1 MDTLLKDLTYAIR
14 GLRKNLGFST
24 VAAITIALGIGAC
37 TSIFSVVNAV
47 LLRPLPYSDAQRLVT
62 VWGELR
68 NRNVRDWPFSP
79 PDYRDLRQQSTELF
93 EDMAGFIPAGRTP
106 ISDTGA
112 EPEQIRVGGAT
123 PNFFRV
129 LGARVQ
135 LGRDFI
141 DDDATPEAQPPNQG
155 PPALGAA
162 APPRLPAIAIISH
175 SLWMR
180 RYGGDP
186 NVIDKDVDLGG
197 GRAHI
202 VGVLAPDF
210 EVLFPPRANVERL
223 TDMWTAARF
232 NFETANRNNV
242 AFRVIGRLKPGV
254 TVQQAQTLVDRVAA
268 DLRKQFP
275 IKQTSGLYFRAV
287 PMFEDLVGDVRPAI
301 LSLMGAVAFV
311 LLIACANVANLLVV
325 RAAGRSRELAV
336 RAAIGAGR
344 VQLVRQ
350 MLMESLVI
358 ATLGTLGGV
367 ALARVGVQVL
377 LALGPKDLPR
387 LDAVAIDPRVL
398 TFAVFAGLATALLC
412 GIVPA
417 LRASRADVMDV
428 LRSVGGRSAG
438 LRGGRGL
445 RHGVVV
451 TEVALSFILLV
462 GASLMLRS
470 FVALGRI
477 DPGFDPN
484 HVLTFGLV
492 PQARQPGERLAF
504 MQQVRDRLL
513 AISGVTGVTA
523 ATPLPLDGQLVNG
536 RWGTDAAV
544 ADPSKFRQATY
555 HFVIPGYFET
565 LHTRLI
571 EGRLFTDA
579 DNNIDQR
586 TDLPRQ
592 VIIDEAVAALAFRG
606 ESAVGK
612 RLFLRITTP
621 EPEWYDVIGV
631 VGHQRHASLA
641 VPGPEAIFILN
652 GHGGHGAAARWAVRT
667 TGDPVELV
675 PAVRA
680 AVAQIDPR
688 APLAEVQ
695 PMTAFVDKA
704 MAPVRFTSTLI
715 GIFAV
720 VAVLLAAIGLY
731 GVLSTIV
738 RQRTA
743 EIGMRMVFGAQR
755 GTILR
760 LIVGEGLRLSA
771 AGIGLGLIAAA
782 LVTRV
787 MTAMLVGVT
796 PTDPITFMAIVVL
809 FVGIAVSASWLPARR
824 AARLDPMNALREE

>member
-1 MDTLLKDLTYAIR
+1 MDTLLKDLTYAVR

-24 VAAITIALGIGAC
+24 VAAVTIALGIGAC

-68 NRNVRDWPFSP
+68 NRNVHDWPFSP

-93 EDMAGFIPAGRTP
+93 EDMAGFIPAGRAP

-112 EPEQIRVGGAT
+112 EAEQIRVGGAT
-123 PNFFRV
+123 PNFFHV

-141 DDDATPEAQPPNQG
+141 DDDATPQAQPPNQG
-155 PPALGAA
+155 PPAPGA

-275 IKQTSGLYFRAV
+275 IKQTSGLYFHAV

-325 RAAGRSRELAV
+325 RAAGRGRELAV

-358 ATLGTLGGV
+358 AAVGTLGGV

-438 LRGGRGL
+438 LRGGRRL

-462 GASLMLRS
+462 GAGLMLRS

-484 HVLTFGLV
+484 HVLTFGLA

-513 AISGVTGVTA
+513 AIPGVTGVTA

-536 RWGTDAAV
+536 RWGTEAAV

-555 HFVIPGYFET
+555 HFIIPGYFET

-592 VIIDEAVAALAFRG
+592 VIIDDAVAALAFHG

-667 TGDPVELV
+667 VGDPVEIV

-688 APLAEVQ
+688 APLADVQ

-755 GTILR
+755 GTILQ

-782 LVTRV
+782 MVTRV
-787 MTAMLVGVT
+787 MTTMLVGVT
-796 PTDPITFMAIVVL
+796 PTDPATFMAIVVL

-824 AARLDPMNALREE
+824 ASRLDPMNALREE

>member
-1 MDTLLKDLTYAIR
+1 
-14 GLRKNLGFST
+14 
-24 VAAITIALGIGAC
+24 
-37 TSIFSVVNAV
+37 
-47 LLRPLPYSDAQRLVT
+47 
-62 VWGELR
+62 
-68 NRNVRDWPFSP
+68 
-79 PDYRDLRQQSTELF
+79 
-93 EDMAGFIPAGRTP
+93 
-106 ISDTGA
+106 
-112 EPEQIRVGGAT
+112 
-123 PNFFRV
+123 
-129 LGARVQ
+129 
-135 LGRDFI
+135 
-141 DDDATPEAQPPNQG
+141 
-155 PPALGAA
+155 
-162 APPRLPAIAIISH
+162 
-175 SLWMR
+175 
-180 RYGGDP
+180 
-186 NVIDKDVDLGG
+186 
-197 GRAHI
+197 
-202 VGVLAPDF
+202 
-210 EVLFPPRANVERL
+210 
-223 TDMWTAARF
+223 
-232 NFETANRNNV
+232 
-242 AFRVIGRLKPGV
+242 
-254 TVQQAQTLVDRVAA
+254 
-268 DLRKQFP
+268 
-275 IKQTSGLYFRAV
+275 
-287 PMFEDLVGDVRPAI
+287 
-301 LSLMGAVAFV
+301 
-311 LLIACANVANLLVV
+311 
-325 RAAGRSRELAV
+325 
-336 RAAIGAGR
+336 
-344 VQLVRQ
+344 
-350 MLMESLVI
+350 
-358 ATLGTLGGV
+358 
-367 ALARVGVQVL
+367 VQVL

-438 LRGGRGL
+438 LRGGRRL

-462 GASLMLRS
+462 GAGLMMRS

-484 HVLTFGLV
+484 HVLTFGLA
-492 PQARQPGERLAF
+492 PQARLPGERAAF

-513 AISGVTGVTA
+513 AIPGVTGVTA

-565 LHTRLI
+565 MHTRLI

-592 VIIDEAVAALAFRG
+592 VIIDDAVAALAFRG

-667 TGDPVELV
+667 AGDPVELA

-688 APLAEVQ
+688 APLADVQ

-704 MAPVRFTSTLI
+704 MAPVRFTSTFI
-715 GIFAV
+715 GVFAV

-755 GTILR
+755 GTILQ

-782 LVTRV
+782 MVTRV
-787 MTAMLVGVT
+787 MTTMLVGVT
-796 PTDPITFMAIVVL
+796 PTDPVTFMAIVVL

-824 AARLDPMNALREE
+824 ASRLDPMNALREE

>member
-1 MDTLLKDLTYAIR
+1 MDTLLKDLTYAVR
-14 GLRKNLGFST
+14 GLRKNLGFSA

-68 NRNVRDWPFSP
+68 NRNVHDWPFSP

-141 DDDATPEAQPPNQG
+141 DDDAAPQPQPPNQG
-155 PPALGAA
+155 QPAPGAA

-186 NVIDKDVDLGG
+186 KVIDKDVDLGG

-242 AFRVIGRLKPGV
+242 AFRVVGRLKPGV

-350 MLMESLVI
+350 MLAESLVI
-358 ATLGTLGGV
+358 ATVGTLGGV

-398 TFAVFAGLATALLC
+398 AFAVFAGLTTALLC

-438 LRGGRGL
+438 LRGGRRL

-462 GASLMLRS
+462 GAGLMLRS

-484 HVLTFGLV
+484 HVLTFGLA
-492 PQARQPGERLAF
+492 PQARQPGERAAF

-513 AISGVTGVTA
+513 AIPGVTGVTA

-536 RWGTDAAV
+536 RWGTEAAV
-544 ADPSKFRQATY
+544 TDPSKFRQATY

-565 LHTRLI
+565 MHTRLI

-592 VIIDEAVAALAFRG
+592 VIIDDAVAALAFRG

-680 AVAQIDPR
+680 AVSQIDPR

-755 GTILR
+755 GTILQ

-782 LVTRV
+782 MVTRV
-787 MTAMLVGVT
+787 MTTMLVGVT
-796 PTDPITFMAIVVL
+796 PTDPVTFLAIVVL
-809 FVGIAVSASWLPARR
+809 FIGIAMAASWLPARR
-824 AARLDPMNALREE
+824 ASRLDPMNALREE